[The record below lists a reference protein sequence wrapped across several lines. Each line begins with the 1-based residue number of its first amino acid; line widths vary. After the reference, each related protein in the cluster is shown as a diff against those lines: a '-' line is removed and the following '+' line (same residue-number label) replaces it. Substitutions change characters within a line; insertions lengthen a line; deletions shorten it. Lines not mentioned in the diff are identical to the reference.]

1 MQTALYISVLI
12 ISSCGLVYKLLA
24 GTIASYLLGETV
36 TQFSLIIGT
45 YLFSMGVG
53 SWLSKYLEKD
63 LIPKF
68 LEIELAIG
76 LVGGFSSAIL
86 YLSFGQI
93 RYFQI
98 PLFLLVILIGILVG
112 LEIPVLLRILKKEL
126 QFKELVSRVL
136 SLDYVGALLASI
148 LFPIF
153 FAPKL
158 GLMRTGF
165 IFGIL
170 NVGVALWGTWV
181 LPLRQSKIIILRAQ
195 SVVVLTLL
203 ILGFS
208 YSDLITYYSE
218 ESLYT
223 DEIILSKQTQY
234 QRIIVTRWKN
244 EIRLFLNG
252 HLQFSSRDEYRYHET
267 LVHPALLAHPA
278 PKKVLVLGGGDGLA
292 VREILKHKNV
302 ESVTLVDLDSAITN
316 LFSEHGI
323 LKELNE
329 ESLKNSKVTV
339 INTDAF
345 LWLEESDQTFDVVLI
360 DFPDPSNFSLGKLY
374 TTAFF
379 HTLKRRMNETS
390 VLEIQSTSPLF
401 ARSSYWCIERTIAS
415 LGFYTLP
422 LHVYVPSFG
431 EWGFVLAGQRPIQ
444 FKKNF
449 PKDLKFLNIQE
460 LESIQTFPQDMSR
473 VPVEIN
479 RLDNQALVRYYDRE
493 WNRIL
498 D

>member
-12 ISSCGLVYKLLA
+12 ISSCGLVYELLA

-444 FKKNF
+444 FKKKF

>member
-12 ISSCGLVYKLLA
+12 ISSCGLVYELLA

-76 LVGGFSSAIL
+76 LVGGFSSTVL

-98 PLFLLVILIGILVG
+98 PLFLLVVLIGILVG

-148 LFPIF
+148 LFPVF

-158 GLMRTGF
+158 GLIRTGF

-170 NVGVALWGTWV
+170 NVAVVLWGTWA
-181 LPLRQSKIIILRAQ
+181 LPLRHSKTILLRAQ

-302 ESVTLVDLDSAITN
+302 ESVILVDLDSAITN
-316 LFSEHGI
+316 LFTEHKI

-329 ESLKNSKVTV
+329 ESLKNPKVTV

-345 LWLEESDQTFDVVLI
+345 VWLEESDQTFDVVLI

-374 TTAFF
+374 TTMFF
-379 HTLKRRMNETS
+379 HTLKRRMSETS

-415 LGFYTLP
+415 LGFRTLP

-444 FKKNF
+444 FKKEF
-449 PKDLKFLNIQE
+449 PENLKYLNIQE
-460 LESIQTFPQDMSR
+460 LESIQIFPQDMSR
-473 VPVEIN
+473 IPVEIN

>member
-1 MQTALYISVLI
+1 MQTALYVSVLI
-12 ISSCGLVYKLLA
+12 ISSCGLVYELLA

-431 EWGFVLAGQRPIQ
+431 EWGFVLAGQRSIQ
-444 FKKNF
+444 FKKDF

>member
-12 ISSCGLVYKLLA
+12 ISSCGLVYELLA

-53 SWLSKYLEKD
+53 SWLSKYVEKD

-76 LVGGFSSAIL
+76 LVGGFSAAIL

-93 RYFQI
+93 RFFQV
-98 PLFLLVILIGILVG
+98 PLFLLVILVGILVG

-158 GLMRTGF
+158 GLIRTSF
-165 IFGIL
+165 LFGIL
-170 NVGVALWGTWV
+170 NAGVALWGTWA
-181 LPLRQSKIIILRAQ
+181 LPLKYSRMILLRAQ
-195 SVVVLTLL
+195 SVIVLTLL
-203 ILGFS
+203 VLGFS
-208 YSDLITYYSE
+208 FSDLITYYSE
-218 ESLYT
+218 ETLYT
-223 DEIILSKQTQY
+223 DEIILSKQSQF

-267 LVHPALLAHPA
+267 LVHPAILAHPS
-278 PKKVLVLGGGDGLA
+278 PKNVLVLGGGDGLA
-292 VREILKHKNV
+292 VREILKHEGVQKI
-302 ESVTLVDLDSAITN
+302 TLVDLDPAVTG
-316 LFSEHGI
+316 LFTDHTV

-329 ESLKNSKVTV
+329 GSLKNPKVTV

-345 LWLEESDQTFDVVLI
+345 VWLEESGDTFDVVII

-379 HTLKRRMNETS
+379 HVLKRRMNETS

-401 ARSSYWCIERTIAS
+401 ARSSYWCIEKTISS
-415 LGFYTLP
+415 LGFQTLP

-431 EWGFVLAGQRPIQ
+431 EWGFVLAGQKPIR
-444 FKKNF
+444 FREKF
-449 PKDLKFLNIQE
+449 PDHLRFLNAEE
-460 LESIQTFPQDMSR
+460 LKSIQTFPSDMSK

>member
-1 MQTALYISVLI
+1 LQTALYISVLI
-12 ISSCGLVYKLLA
+12 ISSCGLVYELLA

-76 LVGGFSSAIL
+76 LVGGFSAAIL

-93 RYFQI
+93 RFFQI
-98 PLFLLVILIGILVG
+98 PLFLLVILVGILVG

-158 GLMRTGF
+158 GLIRTSF

-170 NVGVALWGTWV
+170 NAAVALWGTWA
-181 LPLRQSKIIILRAQ
+181 LPLRQSRMILLRAQ
-195 SVVVLTLL
+195 SVIVLTLL

-208 YSDLITYYSE
+208 FSDLITYYSE
-218 ESLYT
+218 ETLYT
-223 DEIILSKQTQY
+223 DEIILSKQSQF

-267 LVHPALLAHPA
+267 LVHPAILAHPS
-278 PKKVLVLGGGDGLA
+278 PKKILVLGGGDGLA
-292 VREILKHKNV
+292 VREILKHKKI
-302 ESVTLVDLDSAITN
+302 ESVTLVDLDPAVTG
-316 LFSEHGI
+316 LFTEHSV
-323 LKELNE
+323 LKELNDG
-329 ESLKNSKVTV
+329 SLKNPKVTV

-345 LWLEESDQTFDVVLI
+345 VWLEESDQTFDVVII

-379 HTLKRRMNETS
+379 HVLKRRMNETS

-401 ARSSYWCIERTIAS
+401 ARSSYWCIEKTISS
-415 LGFYTLP
+415 LGFQTLP

-431 EWGFVLAGQRPIQ
+431 EWGFVLAGQRPIRFQ
-444 FKKNF
+444 EKF
-449 PKDLKFLNIQE
+449 PEDLRYLNSEE
-460 LESIQTFPQDMSR
+460 LKSIQIFPLDMSKI
-473 VPVEIN
+473 PVEIN

>member
-12 ISSCGLVYKLLA
+12 ISSCGLVYELLA

-316 LFSEHGI
+316 LFSEHEI
-323 LKELNE
+323 LKKLNE

-431 EWGFVLAGQRPIQ
+431 EWGFVLAGQRSIQ
-444 FKKNF
+444 FKKDF

>member
-12 ISSCGLVYKLLA
+12 ISSCGLVYELLA

>member
-12 ISSCGLVYKLLA
+12 ISSCGLVYELLA

-323 LKELNE
+323 LKKLNE

-460 LESIQTFPQDMSR
+460 LESIQAFPQDMSR

>member
-12 ISSCGLVYKLLA
+12 ISSCGLVYELLA
-24 GTIASYLLGETV
+24 GTVASYLLGETV

-76 LVGGFSSAIL
+76 LTGGFSASIL
-86 YLSFGQI
+86 YLSFGHI
-93 RYFQI
+93 KYFQV
-98 PLFLLVILIGILVG
+98 PLFLIVILIGVLVG

-148 LFPIF
+148 SFPVF

-158 GLMRTGF
+158 GLVRTGF

-170 NVGVALWGTWV
+170 NAGVALWGTWA
-181 LPLRQSKIIILRAQ
+181 LPLKFSRMILLRTQA
-195 SVVVLTLL
+195 VIVLTLL

-208 YSDLITYYSE
+208 FSDLITYYSE

-223 DEIILSKQTQY
+223 DEIVLSKQSQF

-267 LVHPALLAHPA
+267 LVHPALLAHPR
-278 PKKVLVLGGGDGLA
+278 PKRILVLGGGDGLA
-292 VREILKHKNV
+292 VREILKHESV
-302 ESVTLVDLDSAITN
+302 ESITLVDLDPAITD
-316 LFSEHGI
+316 LFSNHGV
-323 LKELNE
+323 LKGLNE
-329 ESLKNSKVTV
+329 ESLKNPKVQV
-339 INTDAF
+339 VNGDAF
-345 LWLEESDQTFDVVLI
+345 VWLENEERIFDAVII

-379 HTLKRRMNETS
+379 QVLKRRMNENS

-401 ARSSYWCIERTIAS
+401 ARSSFWCIERTIS
-415 LGFYTLP
+415 SSGFQTLP

-431 EWGFVLAGQRPIQ
+431 EWGFVLAGQKPIRM
-444 FKKNF
+444 KKEF
-449 PKDLKFLNIQE
+449 PENLKFINEGE
-460 LESIQTFPQDMSR
+460 LESIRTFPQDMSKI
-473 VPVEIN
+473 PVEIN

>member
-12 ISSCGLVYKLLA
+12 ISSCGLVYELLA

-98 PLFLLVILIGILVG
+98 PLFLPVILIGILVG

-316 LFSEHGI
+316 LFSEHEI
-323 LKELNE
+323 LKKLNE

-431 EWGFVLAGQRPIQ
+431 EWGFVLAGQRSIQ
-444 FKKNF
+444 FKKDF

>member
-12 ISSCGLVYKLLA
+12 ISSCGLVYELLA

-431 EWGFVLAGQRPIQ
+431 EWGFVLAGQRSIQ
-444 FKKNF
+444 FKKDF

>member
-12 ISSCGLVYKLLA
+12 ISSCGLVYELLA

-76 LVGGFSSAIL
+76 LVGGFSAAIL

-93 RYFQI
+93 RFFQI
-98 PLFLLVILIGILVG
+98 PLFLLVILVGILVG

-158 GLMRTGF
+158 GLIRTSF

-170 NVGVALWGTWV
+170 NAAVALWGTWA
-181 LPLRQSKIIILRAQ
+181 LPLRQSRMILLRAQ
-195 SVVVLTLL
+195 SVIVLTLL

-208 YSDLITYYSE
+208 FSDLITYYSE
-218 ESLYT
+218 ETLYT
-223 DEIILSKQTQY
+223 DEIILSKQSQF

-267 LVHPALLAHPA
+267 LVHPAILAHPS
-278 PKKVLVLGGGDGLA
+278 PKKILVLGGGDGLA
-292 VREILKHKNV
+292 VREILKHKKV
-302 ESVTLVDLDSAITN
+302 ESVTLVDLDPAVTG
-316 LFSEHGI
+316 LFTEHSV
-323 LKELNE
+323 LKELNDG
-329 ESLKNSKVTV
+329 SLKNPKVTV

-345 LWLEESDQTFDVVLI
+345 VWLEESDQTFDVVII

-379 HTLKRRMNETS
+379 HVLKRRMNETS

-401 ARSSYWCIERTIAS
+401 ARSSYWCIEKTISS
-415 LGFYTLP
+415 LGFQTLP

-431 EWGFVLAGQRPIQ
+431 EWGFVLAGQRPIRFQ
-444 FKKNF
+444 EKF
-449 PKDLKFLNIQE
+449 PEDLRYLNSEE
-460 LESIQTFPQDMSR
+460 LKSIQIFPLDMSKI
-473 VPVEIN
+473 PVEIN

>member
-1 MQTALYISVLI
+1 M
-12 ISSCGLVYKLLA
+12 
-24 GTIASYLLGETV
+24 LGETV

-76 LVGGFSSAIL
+76 LVGGFSSTIL

-98 PLFLLVILIGILVG
+98 PLFLLVVLIGILVG

-158 GLMRTGF
+158 GLIRTGF

-170 NVGVALWGTWV
+170 NVAVALWGTWA
-181 LPLRQSKIIILRAQ
+181 LPLRHSKTILLRAQ
-195 SVVVLTLL
+195 SVVALTLL

-302 ESVTLVDLDSAITN
+302 ESVILVDLDSAVTN
-316 LFSEHGI
+316 LFTEHGI

-329 ESLKNSKVTV
+329 ESLKNPKVTV

-345 LWLEESDQTFDVVLI
+345 VWLEESDQTFDVVLI

-374 TTAFF
+374 TTTFF

-415 LGFYTLP
+415 LGFRTLP

-431 EWGFVLAGQRPIQ
+431 EWGFVLAGQKPIQ
-444 FKKNF
+444 FKKEF
-449 PKDLKFLNIQE
+449 PENLKYLNIQE
-460 LESIQTFPQDMSR
+460 LKSIQIFPQDMSR
-473 VPVEIN
+473 IPVEIN

>member
-12 ISSCGLVYKLLA
+12 ISSCGLVYELLA

-53 SWLSKYLEKD
+53 SWLSKYVEKD

-76 LVGGFSSAIL
+76 LVGGFSAAIL

-93 RYFQI
+93 RFFQV
-98 PLFLLVILIGILVG
+98 PLFLLVILVGILVG

-158 GLMRTGF
+158 GLIRTGF
-165 IFGIL
+165 LFGIL
-170 NVGVALWGTWV
+170 NAGVALWGTWA
-181 LPLRQSKIIILRAQ
+181 LPLKYSRMILLRAQ
-195 SVVVLTLL
+195 SVIVLTLL

-208 YSDLITYYSE
+208 FSDLITYYSE
-218 ESLYT
+218 ETLYT
-223 DEIILSKQTQY
+223 DEIILSKQSQF

-267 LVHPALLAHPA
+267 LVHPAILAHPS
-278 PKKVLVLGGGDGLA
+278 PKNVLVLGGGDGLA
-292 VREILKHKNV
+292 VREILKHEGVQKI
-302 ESVTLVDLDSAITN
+302 TLVDLDPAVTG
-316 LFSEHGI
+316 LFTDHNV

-329 ESLKNSKVTV
+329 GSLRNPKVTV

-345 LWLEESDQTFDVVLI
+345 VWLEESDQTFDVVII

-379 HTLKRRMNETS
+379 HVLKRRMNETS

-401 ARSSYWCIERTIAS
+401 ARSSYWCIEKTIES
-415 LGFYTLP
+415 LGFRTLP

-431 EWGFVLAGQRPIQ
+431 EWGFVLAGQRPIR
-444 FKKNF
+444 FREKF
-449 PKDLKFLNIQE
+449 PEPLRFLNSEE
-460 LESIQTFPQDMSR
+460 LKSIQIFPSDMSK

>member
-12 ISSCGLVYKLLA
+12 ISSCGLVYELLA

-329 ESLKNSKVTV
+329 KSLKNSKVTV

>member
-12 ISSCGLVYKLLA
+12 ISSCGLVYELLA

-53 SWLSKYLEKD
+53 SWLSKYVEKD

-76 LVGGFSSAIL
+76 LVGGFSAAIL

-93 RYFQI
+93 RFFQI
-98 PLFLLVILIGILVG
+98 PLFLLVILVGILVG

-148 LFPIF
+148 LFPIV

-158 GLMRTGF
+158 GLIRTSF
-165 IFGIL
+165 LFGIL
-170 NVGVALWGTWV
+170 NAGVALWGTWA
-181 LPLRQSKIIILRAQ
+181 LPLKYSRMILLRAQ
-195 SVVVLTLL
+195 SVIVLSLL

-208 YSDLITYYSE
+208 FSDLITYYSE
-218 ESLYT
+218 ETLYT
-223 DEIILSKQTQY
+223 DEIILSKQSQF

-267 LVHPALLAHPA
+267 LVHPSILAHPY
-278 PKKVLVLGGGDGLA
+278 PKNVLVLGGGDGLA
-292 VREILKHKNV
+292 VREILKHEKI
-302 ESVTLVDLDSAITN
+302 ESVTLVDLDPAVTG
-316 LFSEHGI
+316 LFTDHPV
-323 LKELNE
+323 LKELNQG
-329 ESLKNSKVTV
+329 SLKNPKVKV

-345 LWLEESDQTFDVVLI
+345 VWLEESDQIFDVVII

-379 HTLKRRMNETS
+379 HVLKRRMNESS

-401 ARSSYWCIERTIAS
+401 ARSSYWCIERTISS
-415 LGFYTLP
+415 LGFKTTP

-431 EWGFVLAGQRPIQ
+431 EWGFVVASQRPIR
-444 FKKNF
+444 FKKEF
-449 PKDLKFLNIQE
+449 PEHLKFLNEEE
-460 LESIQTFPQDMSR
+460 LKSIQAFPQDMSR
-473 VPVEIN
+473 IPVEIN